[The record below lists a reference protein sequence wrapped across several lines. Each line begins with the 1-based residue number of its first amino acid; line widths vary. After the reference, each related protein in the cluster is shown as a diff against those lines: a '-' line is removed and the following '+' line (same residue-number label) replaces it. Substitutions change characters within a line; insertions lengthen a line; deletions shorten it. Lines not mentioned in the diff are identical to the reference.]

1 MKRDEYDESQVYGS
15 LPEASQSGASMR
27 LPLLAV
33 RLERYFLFWL
43 NVPSTLSMEDV
54 LERLRNLRSSARLVV
69 NHPCLKAAGP
79 A

>member
-1 MKRDEYDESQVYGS
+1 
-15 LPEASQSGASMR
+15 MR